1 MRIQTAQLALAAS
14 VIGGMT
20 PGAVAAHSLEIEG
33 AEYAFKPAR
42 IEVEAGETV
51 EITFENTGA
60 LSHNL
65 TIPKL
70 EAATETIQSGK
81 TTTLTVTPE
90 EPGSYEIRCSVPGH
104 APAGMT
110 GELVVTE

>member
-1 MRIQTAQLALAAS
+1 MRARTAPLAVAASALA
-14 VIGGMT
+14 VLNT
-20 PGAVAAHSLEIEG
+20 GAVAAHSLAVEG
-33 AEYAFKPAR
+33 EDYAFAPAR
-42 IEVEAGETV
+42 IEVSAGETV
-51 EITFENTGA
+51 EITFEHTGA

-65 TIPKL
+65 EIPKL
-70 EAATETIQSGK
+70 DAATETIQSGK

-90 EPGSYEIRCSVPGH
+90 KPGSYEIRCSVPGH

>member
-1 MRIQTAQLALAAS
+1 MPVRTAPLALAAS
-14 VIGGMT
+14 VIAGMT
-20 PGAVAAHSLEIEG
+20 AGAAASQSLEIEG
-33 AEYAFKPAR
+33 EEYAFKPAR

-65 TIPKL
+65 EIPKL
-70 EAATETIQSGK
+70 DVATETIQSGK

-90 EPGSYEIRCSVPGH
+90 EPGSYEIKCSVPGH

-110 GELVVTE
+110 GELVVAE